1 MQQMNQQQQQLL
13 QLLMGQNLLT
23 QLNQTAL
30 MQQPQNAFFNPQ
42 QLNLAAQLGAQKQ
55 NMNQLQNNN

>member
-30 MQQPQNAFFNPQ
+30 MQQP
-42 QLNLAAQLGAQKQ
+42 
-55 NMNQLQNNN
+55 

>member
-42 QLNLAAQLGAQKQ
+42 QLNLAAQLGAQK
-55 NMNQLQNNN
+55 